1 MKKKSRNILIVL
13 VVYAIIYILDLIVHT
28 PSIIKSDFGILN
40 SLKLFISLICF
51 IIIPIY
57 YFIEEYKGKSNNFM
71 NNLLILSALMPATF
85 TTISFI
91 KSLSIAN
98 LTLIS
103 ISNFL
108 GNIVYLLYLIK
119 IFRSKNS
126 KYNNVLL
133 IISIALF
140 IFKSS
145 SIIILSIVKT
155 IELYSLYNI
164 VFEILQLIIKIMIIL
179 YIKNRE
185 PKKQVQ
191 YG

>member
-13 VVYAIIYILDLIVHT
+13 VVYAIIYILDLIIHI
-28 PSIIKSDFGILN
+28 PSIIKSDFEILN
-40 SLKLFISLICF
+40 SLKLIISLICF

-91 KSLSIAN
+91 KNISISN

-103 ISNFL
+103 ISDFI
-108 GNIVYLLYLIK
+108 GNIIYLSYIIK
-119 IFRSKNS
+119 IFHSKNS

-164 VFEILQLIIKIMIIL
+164 VLEILQLIIKIMIIL

>member
-13 VVYAIIYILDLIVHT
+13 VVYAIIYLLDLIVHI
-28 PSIIKSDFGILN
+28 PSIIKNDFGILN

-91 KSLSIAN
+91 KNISISN

-103 ISNFL
+103 ISDFL
-108 GNIVYLLYLIK
+108 GNIIYLLYLIK

-133 IISIALF
+133 IISITLF

-155 IELYSLYNI
+155 VELYSLYNI
-164 VFEILQLIIKIMIIL
+164 VLEILQLIIKIMIIL